1 MSFWK
6 PLIDWNAS
14 HKYHAVNRSEAKLG
28 IGVGIWK
35 AAPGQFDSGGTAA
48 PVTAAIAPPPAAPPY
63 APYTAPGDI
72 HGAF

>member
-14 HKYHAVNRSEAKLG
+14 HKYHAANRTEAKW
-28 IGVGIWK
+28 GVGIGLRK
-35 AAPGQFDSGGTAA
+35 
-48 PVTAAIAPPPAAPPY
+48 PVDTVTLPDGKHPDANHAFAIGVTPALPAV
-63 APYTAPGDI
+63 APGDI

>member
-14 HKYHAVNRSEAKLG
+14 HKQHAANRTEAKW
-28 IGVGIWK
+28 GVGIGILK
-35 AAPGQFDSGGTAA
+35 
-48 PVTAAIAPPPAAPPY
+48 PVQDATPRNEKRPEDLLPIVVLPVVS
-63 APYTAPGDI
+63 PGDI

>member
-14 HKYHAVNRSEAKLG
+14 HKYHAANRSEAKFG
-28 IGVGIWK
+28 IGIGIWK
-35 AAPGQFDSGGTAA
+35 AAPNPADAEGETSLEAA
-48 PVTAAIAPPPAAPPY
+48 PIAARPVGPY
-63 APYTAPGDI
+63 AAPGDI

>member
-14 HKYHAVNRSEAKLG
+14 HRYHAANRTEAKW
-28 IGVGIWK
+28 GVGIGIWK
-35 AAPGQFDSGGTAA
+35 PADNAALSEGENTDTARA
-48 PVTAAIAPPPAAPPY
+48 FPIVATPVLPVV
-63 APYTAPGDI
+63 APGDI

>member
-14 HKYHAVNRSEAKLG
+14 HKHHAANRTEAKWG
-28 IGVGIWK
+28 IGIGILK
-35 AAPGQFDSGGTAA
+35 PAEADAVRQGKRPEDLLPIAVL
-48 PVTAAIAPPPAAPPY
+48 PVVS
-63 APYTAPGDI
+63 PGDI

>member
-14 HKYHAVNRSEAKLG
+14 HKYHAANRSEARYG

-35 AAPGQFDSGGTAA
+35 AASTQESQDATKPGSAAAQPSTA
-48 PVTAAIAPPPAAPPY
+48 Y
-63 APYTAPGDI
+63 AAPGDI

>member
-14 HKYHAVNRSEAKLG
+14 HKYHAANRTEAKW
-28 IGVGIWK
+28 GVGIGIWK
-35 AAPGQFDSGGTAA
+35 PAETESLPGAEPRDAADAFPVAATPGLPIVS
-48 PVTAAIAPPPAAPPY
+48 
-63 APYTAPGDI
+63 PGDI

>member
-14 HKYHAVNRSEAKLG
+14 HRYHAANRSEAKW
-28 IGVGIWK
+28 GVGIGLWK
-35 AAPGQFDSGGTAA
+35 MPPAENASPPQARNAAVA
-48 PVTAAIAPPPAAPPY
+48 PVLPAV
-63 APYTAPGDI
+63 APGDI

>member
-14 HKYHAVNRSEAKLG
+14 HRYHAANRSEAKW
-28 IGVGIWK
+28 GVGIGIWK
-35 AAPGQFDSGGTAA
+35 PAESAPADTKSGDTRA
-48 PVTAAIAPPPAAPPY
+48 PLPVAIPVVS
-63 APYTAPGDI
+63 PGDI

>member
-14 HKYHAVNRSEAKLG
+14 HRYHAANRSEAKWG
-28 IGVGIWK
+28 IGIGIWNPAERTAGQDQK
-35 AAPGQFDSGGTAA
+35 RVEEILPVVAPLVS
-48 PVTAAIAPPPAAPPY
+48 
-63 APYTAPGDI
+63 PGDI

>member
-14 HKYHAVNRSEAKLG
+14 HKYHGANRSEAKWG
-28 IGVGIWK
+28 IGVGIWRPGGN
-35 AAPGQFDSGGTAA
+35 AANAQGKRPEDVA
-48 PVTAAIAPPPAAPPY
+48 PVTLPVV
-63 APYTAPGDI
+63 APGDI